1 MDFAGKVAIVTGA
14 SSGIGAATAVLLA
27 THGARVALVGRNE
40 RRLHATAA
48 KCEAARGL
56 QMLSVIADLL
66 HDGSCETVV
75 KKTVETFGRI
85 DVLVNCA
92 GKAILT
98 SLFED
103 SMEAYDEL
111 FKLNLRVPYLLTQL
125 ALPHLV
131 KTKGNIVNVIGAAM
145 RTKPGFLPYAMARDA
160 LERFSKSG
168 AVELA
173 AEGVRMNSVR
183 PGITRTNF
191 LSNFNIDEDVM
202 ESTYAYLAKDLP
214 HKRIIEPEEIAR
226 MIVFVASD
234 TCPNLN
240 GTNLDVDG
248 AASMAC

>member
-1 MDFAGKVAIVTGA
+1 MSFTGKVVIVTGA
-14 SSGIGAATAVLLA
+14 SSGIGAATAILFA
-27 THGARVALVGRNE
+27 AHGARVTLVGRNE
-40 RRLHATAA
+40 QRLHATEA
-48 KCEAARGL
+48 KCVETNGS
-56 QMLSVIADLL
+56 QMLSIVADLL
-66 HDGSCETVV
+66 HEGSCELVV
-75 KKTVETFGRI
+75 KRTVETFGRI

-125 ALPHLV
+125 SLPHLV

-202 ESTYAYLAKDLP
+202 PSTYAYLAKDLP
-214 HKRIIEPEEIAR
+214 HKRIIEPEEIAH
-226 MIVFVASD
+226 MILFVAGD
-234 TCPNLN
+234 TCPNLS
-240 GTNLDVDG
+240 GTTLDVDG
-248 AASMAC
+248 AA